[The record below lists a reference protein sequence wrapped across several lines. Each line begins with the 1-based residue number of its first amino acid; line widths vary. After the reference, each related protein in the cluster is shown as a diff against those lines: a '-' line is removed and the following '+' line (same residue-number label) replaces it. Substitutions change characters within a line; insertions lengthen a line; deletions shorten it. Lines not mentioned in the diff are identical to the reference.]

1 MYPPESKV
9 TIAKVDATANDV
21 PDEIQGFPTIKLFA
35 AGSKGEPITYSG
47 ARTVDDLAAF
57 VKENGKYKYDAKA
70 SNETEGDDEE
80 VPLAEGMGEAAK
92 AATETVKS
100 KVAEA
105 TEAAKKA
112 AGGDEETQED
122 HDEL

>member
-1 MYPPESKV
+1 M
-9 TIAKVDATANDV
+9 
-21 PDEIQGFPTIKLFA
+21 
-35 AGSKGEPITYSG
+35 
-47 ARTVDDLAAF
+47 DDLAAF

-70 SNETEGDDEE
+70 SNKTGEDGEEE

-100 KVAEA
+100 KVSEA
-105 TEAAKKA
+105 TEAVKSA
-112 AGGDEETQED
+112 AGGDEEAQED